1 MPTGKQDTA
10 RPPLARLVVFD
21 ELSGRKQKMSPSLVV
36 STDRTLVVPP
46 PPPPLFLIFFSRAT
60 RCGQLPTLWFQTSG
74 NPQQAFPLQFRFHFL
89 FSLCCT
95 PTSFDFEVFR
105 RSTKSRLINE
115 GNVSSAKE
123 PEFNDQSI
131 VAG

>member
-46 PPPPLFLIFFSRAT
+46 PHPLSHFFFSSYQMRSVANALVSNI
-60 RCGQLPTLWFQTSG
+60 RQPAAGFSPPVSFPFFVFALLYSHFIWLWSL
-74 NPQQAFPLQFRFHFL
+74 QAEYEIETDKWGK
-89 FSLCCT
+89 C
-95 PTSFDFEVFR
+95 VFR
-105 RSTKSRLINE
+105 
-115 GNVSSAKE
+115 
-123 PEFNDQSI
+123 
-131 VAG
+131 